1 MDNPTHSYIDSN
13 LAGFHQDVIEASSTQ
28 LVLVDFWAAWCGPC
42 RSLAPILEKL
52 TAEYAGSVKLVKV
65 DTDAEQ
71 ELASQFGIRSLPT
84 VFLFKNGEIVDQF
97 MGVES
102 EAVIRAK
109 INKYAVSQLD
119 QNLQAAELEYQQ
131 GNIESAKKVV
141 WKLVEEHPKND
152 HPKLLLM
159 KWLSGEKSFE
169 EAFKIAES
177 VSQPGQSTPEYRA
190 LSATLEFQQGSQVTT
205 DTASLMQS
213 VDLDPENLE
222 IRYQLAQRLISEQQ
236 YSEGMDHLLEIIK
249 RNRQFHDDAA
259 RKTILKVFEA
269 LGGHGDL
276 VSEYRSKLSSLLF

>member
-1 MDNPTHSYIDSN
+1 MDNPSHSYIDSN

-84 VFLFKNGEIVDQF
+84 VFLFKDGEIVDQF

-102 EAVIRAK
+102 ESVIRGK
-109 INKYAVSQLD
+109 INKYAASQLD

-141 WKLVEEHPKND
+141 WKLVEEHPNND
-152 HPKLLLM
+152 LPKLLLM
-159 KWLSGEKSFE
+159 EWLSGEKSFE
-169 EAFKIAES
+169 EASKIAES

-205 DTASLMQS
+205 DTTSLMQS

-222 IRYQLAQRLISEQQ
+222 IRYQLAQRLISEQR

>member
-1 MDNPTHSYIDSN
+1 MDNPTHLYIDSN
-13 LAGFHQDVIEASSTQ
+13 LTAFHQDVIDASSTQ

-42 RSLAPILEKL
+42 QSLAPILEKL

-84 VFLFKNGEIVDQF
+84 VFLFKDGKIVDQF

-102 EAVIRAK
+102 ESVIRAK
-109 INKYAVSQLD
+109 INKFAVSQLD

-141 WKLVEEHPKND
+141 WKLVEEHPNND

-159 KWLSGEKSFE
+159 KWLGDEKSFE
-169 EAFKIAES
+169 EALKIAKS

-190 LSATLEFQQGSQVTT
+190 LSATLEFQQGSQITT
-205 DTASLMQS
+205 DTTSLMQA

-249 RNRQFHDDAA
+249 RNRQFQDDAA
-259 RKTILKVFEA
+259 RKTLLKVFEA